1 MPDAPTVSAGVVG
14 LGMMGSGIAR
24 SLDAAGLLG
33 AAFDVQP
40 SVFESYPQLADRAR
54 PSAAALAAD
63 VDVVFLVV
71 VDRAQ
76 LDDVLFA
83 PGGVVEGA
91 HPGLV
96 ACICSTV
103 TVDDVAELAALAA
116 EAGLTLVDVGIAGG
130 PDAAATGNLLT
141 TIGADDDTFAR
152 ISPCLDAM
160 SVRAIHAGPLGAGM
174 KLKLV
179 KNALSF
185 MTMCAVHEALLLGEE
200 LGFSSAL
207 VKEVAAD
214 SNLVDHFFWFPMGR
228 PERPALRRRHR
239 PQDARGQPALR
250 RPGPQGRRRRG
261 GRRRLG
267 GHGPPGDG
275 PHRGPGLALLPAARG
290 LSRARAIRPGG
301 PARGTTARRGAATCR
316 AARRP
321 GWGGGAARR
330 TTAGPPRRASRRP
343 SGRRARA

>member
-14 LGMMGSGIAR
+14 LGMMGSGIAL

-33 AAFDVQP
+33 GAFDVHP
-40 SVFESYPQLADRAR
+40 AVFESNPQLADRAR
-54 PSAAALAAD
+54 PSAAALAAE
-63 VDVVFLVV
+63 VDVLFLVV

-76 LDDVLFA
+76 LDDVLFS
-83 PGGVVEGA
+83 PGGVTEGA
-91 HPGLV
+91 HPDLV

-103 TVDDVAELAALAA
+103 TADDVAELAARAA
-116 EAGLTLVDVGIAGG
+116 ESGLTLVDVGIAGG

-174 KLKLV
+174 KLKVV

-228 PERPALRRRHR
+228 PSARPYGADVAPEVLGANRHFADLAR
-239 PQDARGQPALR
+239 KDVAAAAAAADAVGMDHPVMDLTVAQASRYF
-250 RPGPQGRRRRG
+250 
-261 GRRRLG
+261 
-267 GHGPPGDG
+267 
-275 PHRGPGLALLPAARG
+275 LLPDD
-290 LSRARAIRPGG
+290 
-301 PARGTTARRGAATCR
+301 
-316 AARRP
+316 
-321 GWGGGAARR
+321 
-330 TTAGPPRRASRRP
+330 
-343 SGRRARA
+343 

>member
-1 MPDAPTVSAGVVG
+1 MPESPTTTAGVIG
-14 LGMMGSGIAR
+14 LGMMGSGIAV

-33 AAFDVQP
+33 AAFDVAP
-40 SVFESYPQLADRAR
+40 DVFESFPQLADRAR

-76 LDDVLFA
+76 LEDVLFS

-103 TVDDVAELAALAA
+103 TADDVAELAARAA
-116 EAGLTLVDVGIAGG
+116 ESGLTLVDVGIAGG

-141 TIGADDDTFAR
+141 TVGADDDAFAR
-152 ISPCLDAM
+152 IAPCLDAI

-214 SNLVDHFFWFPMGR
+214 SNLVDHFFWFPMSRHSAR
-228 PERPALRRRHR
+228 PYGDDVDPNMLGANRHFA
-239 PQDARGQPALR
+239 DLARKDVAAAAAAADSVGMDHPVMDLTVAQAAR
-250 RPGPQGRRRRG
+250 YF
-261 GRRRLG
+261 
-267 GHGPPGDG
+267 
-275 PHRGPGLALLPAARG
+275 LLPE
-290 LSRARAIRPGG
+290 S
-301 PARGTTARRGAATCR
+301 
-316 AARRP
+316 
-321 GWGGGAARR
+321 
-330 TTAGPPRRASRRP
+330 
-343 SGRRARA
+343 